1 MTFHFQWL
9 KILTTEDFLK
19 RDRIK
24 YCSLSYNQKSTGDLD
39 TSILPEEEDTAMKS
53 LMEGKS
59 LGTEIP
65 EKLFGIVERKLS
77 S

>member
-1 MTFHFQWL
+1 MSKKSHNSGRLPQET
-9 KILTTEDFLK
+9 
-19 RDRIK
+19 DRIK
-24 YCSLSYNQKSTGDLD
+24 YCSLSYNQISTGDLD
-39 TSILPEEEDTAMKS
+39 TSILREEEDTAMKS

-65 EKLFGIVERKLS
+65 AKLFGMVERKLS